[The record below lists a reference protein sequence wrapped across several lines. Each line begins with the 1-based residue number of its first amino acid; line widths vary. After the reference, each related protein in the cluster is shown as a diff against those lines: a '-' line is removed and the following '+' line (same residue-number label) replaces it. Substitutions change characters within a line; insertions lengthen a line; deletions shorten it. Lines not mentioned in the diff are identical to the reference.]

1 MTTITVMNINDFVIF
16 IFSMITTFNKKIVL
30 YIYKILFYNSCML
43 HLNYVEVEIRQ
54 GISKYKIKR
63 NGKYN
68 ENFMTSSACK

>member
-1 MTTITVMNINDFVIF
+1 
-16 IFSMITTFNKKIVL
+16 
-30 YIYKILFYNSCML
+30 ML
-43 HLNYVEVEIRQ
+43 HLDYVEVEIRQ